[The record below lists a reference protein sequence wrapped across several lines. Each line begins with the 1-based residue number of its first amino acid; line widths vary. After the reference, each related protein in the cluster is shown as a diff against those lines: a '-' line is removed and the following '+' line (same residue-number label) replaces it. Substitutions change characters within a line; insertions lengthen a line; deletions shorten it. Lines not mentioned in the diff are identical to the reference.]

1 MSGTGMVTDTVTVFN
16 RELRPVLR
24 NPFSV
29 IFTMVQPLFFLA
41 LFAPLLPAV
50 EGGSALQW
58 FVPGIVVMSCLFGT
72 SSTGANLLFEIQT
85 GSHERMLVSPLRRPA
100 LIVGRAL
107 KEIVP
112 VLAQTV
118 VVVAVTV
125 PFGFRP
131 HLLGALLGLLV
142 LAVFCVG
149 LGALSYTL
157 ALASK
162 DSEWMFWGGPAD
174 PALPADAA
182 RRDAA
187 ARQRRPRLV
196 AGALAAQ
203 PADVRRGGRARP
215 VQRRDRL
222 GGDGWRPG
230 RGGGRGRAGPARRH
244 PGHAPRLTS
253 PGLPRSHLASPH
265 PCPPPE
271 APHPGTAAGARR
283 RGDTGRG
290 RPDVAGGAAPPVSR
304 ARRHLGVAGRARR
317 RFTAVRSR
325 SRPFTASAT
334 VHSSSPQSTAVPPFA
349 TVPEKAHVQR

>member
-1 MSGTGMVTDTVTVFN
+1 MSGTTMVTDTVTVFN

-24 NPFSV
+24 DPFSV

-112 VLAQTV
+112 TLVQAV
-118 VVVAVTV
+118 VVVAVTI
-125 PFGFRP
+125 PFGFRL

-142 LAVFCVG
+142 LAVFCMG

-162 DSEWMFWGGPAD
+162 DSEWMFWGVQQTLLFPLMLLAGML
-174 PALPADAA
+174 LPVEHE
-182 RRDAA
+182 
-187 ARQRRPRLV
+187 Q
-196 AGALAAQ
+196 
-203 PADVRRGGRARP
+203 
-215 VQRRDRL
+215 
-222 GGDGWRPG
+222 
-230 RGGGRGRAGPARRH
+230 
-244 PGHAPRLTS
+244 
-253 PGLPRSHLASPH
+253 
-265 PCPPPE
+265 
-271 APHPGTAAGARR
+271 PGTARHPPGQPLRHVPGGLARR
-283 RGDTGRG
+283 L
-290 RPDVAGGAAPPVSR
+290 A
-304 ARRHLGVAGRARR
+304 HLD
-317 RFTAVRSR
+317 
-325 SRPFTASAT
+325 
-334 VHSSSPQSTAVPPFA
+334 QL
-349 TVPEKAHVQR
+349 